1 MAEKIVAIT
10 ESAKEENMKHYNIK
24 DDGKYIVINNSIKF
38 DRMLKQNNN
47 IPHNITNFL
56 IVSRF
61 GNEKL
66 TSIRNAIKI
75 FKEYNRKHKESKLTL
90 VGGGEYENEV
100 KKELEDIKEYTNFL
114 GARNNVLD
122 IMLDNDIVIGLDRCI
137 LEAIATKRIAVI
149 SGYENITEI
158 VTKDNIEVASGENF
172 SGRGLKEKTVNE
184 IVQELEQLRSKQ
196 IEEIVSTNFEYI
208 YKNFNCEKNIYVLRE
223 AKKVNTD
230 SKIWYSNIVKL
241 INEIVISKETNDK
254 IWKAKLYLEEQNE
267 NKDKVIK
274 KELPELL
281 NEKSIL
287 INEVNE
293 LKKRND
299 DLAEVIANFESGKL
313 YKISKKI
320 LNLKKGFK
328 CKKLQDKT
336 EKGIKMQEVE
346 KSDYKIIVDNV
357 YKTFNVYLDKANT
370 IKEKLLFFKSRNR
383 KEKREVLQGIN
394 LKIKKGEVVAL
405 IGTNG
410 SGKSTLLKLM
420 TKIIYPNK
428 GKITTNGK

>member
-1 MAEKIVAIT
+1 MFPACIETNTPYVAFVHTGIRGVYEWFEKCFIGYDSIFEIFFNMAEKIVAIT

-38 DRMLKQNNN
+38 DRRLKQNNN
-47 IPHNITNFL
+47 IPNNITNFL

-75 FKEYNRKHKESKLTL
+75 FKEYNRKPKESMLTI

-158 VTKDNIEVASGENF
+158 VTKDNIEIASGENF

-184 IVQELEQLRSKQ
+184 IVLELEQLRSEQ

-208 YKNFNCEKNIYVLRE
+208 YKNLNCEKNIYVLRE
-223 AKKVNTD
+223 AKKLNTD

-241 INEIVISKETNDK
+241 INEIVISKKTNDE
-254 IWKAKLYLEEQNE
+254 IWKAKLYLEEQNV

-281 NEKSIL
+281 NEKSKL

-299 DLAEVIANFESGKL
+299 DLAEALASFESGKL
-313 YKISKKI
+313 YKISKRI
-320 LNLKKGFK
+320 SNLKKGFK
-328 CKKLQDKT
+328 CKKNYR
-336 EKGIKMQEVE
+336 IKH
-346 KSDYKIIVDNV
+346 
-357 YKTFNVYLDKANT
+357 
-370 IKEKLLFFKSRNR
+370 R
-383 KEKREVLQGIN
+383 KE
-394 LKIKKGEVVAL
+394 
-405 IGTNG
+405 
-410 SGKSTLLKLM
+410 
-420 TKIIYPNK
+420 
-428 GKITTNGK
+428 

>member
-1 MAEKIVAIT
+1 MISKWKIGYNLEKAEQIKQIIQKYEIGQVHVQQFDCISSVFPACIETNTPYVAFVHTGIRGVYEWFEKCFIGYDSIFEIFFNMAEKIVAIT

-38 DRMLKQNNN
+38 DRRLKQNNN

-75 FKEYNRKHKESKLTL
+75 FKEYNKKHKESKLTL

-184 IVQELEQLRSKQ
+184 IVQELEQLKSKQ
-196 IEEIVSTNFEYI
+196 IEKIVSTNFEYI
-208 YKNFNCEKNIYVLRE
+208 YKNLNCEKNIYVLRE

-281 NEKSIL
+281 NEKSRL

-299 DLAEVIANFESGKL
+299 DLAEVISNFESGYL

-320 LNLKKGFK
+320 LNLKKRF
-328 CKKLQDKT
+328 
-336 EKGIKMQEVE
+336 
-346 KSDYKIIVDNV
+346 
-357 YKTFNVYLDKANT
+357 
-370 IKEKLLFFKSRNR
+370 
-383 KEKREVLQGIN
+383 
-394 LKIKKGEVVAL
+394 
-405 IGTNG
+405 
-410 SGKSTLLKLM
+410 
-420 TKIIYPNK
+420 
-428 GKITTNGK
+428 

>member
-38 DRMLKQNNN
+38 DRRLKQNNN
-47 IPHNITNFL
+47 IPNNITNFL

-90 VGGGEYENEV
+90 VGGGEYESEV

-114 GARNNVLD
+114 GARNDVLD

-158 VTKDNIEVASGENF
+158 VTKDNIEIASGENF

-184 IVQELEQLRSKQ
+184 IVLELEQLRSEQ

-208 YKNFNCEKNIYVLRE
+208 YKNLNCEKNIYVLRE
-223 AKKVNTD
+223 AKKLNTD

-241 INEIVISKETNDK
+241 INEIVISKETNDE
-254 IWKAKLYLEEQNE
+254 IWKAKLYLEEQNV

-281 NEKSIL
+281 NEKSKL

-299 DLAEVIANFESGKL
+299 DLAEALASFESGKL

-320 LNLKKGFK
+320 SNLKKGFK
-328 CKKLQDKT
+328 CKKNYR
-336 EKGIKMQEVE
+336 IKH
-346 KSDYKIIVDNV
+346 
-357 YKTFNVYLDKANT
+357 
-370 IKEKLLFFKSRNR
+370 R
-383 KEKREVLQGIN
+383 KE
-394 LKIKKGEVVAL
+394 
-405 IGTNG
+405 
-410 SGKSTLLKLM
+410 
-420 TKIIYPNK
+420 
-428 GKITTNGK
+428 